1 MSREQRGANGE
12 APQASGGERGE
23 GPPRPRQMRQIKM
36 RPFGD
41 VISLAAAQDILAR
54 SGSPIERIECIPLD
68 LAHGRVL
75 ARDVTARSDVPP
87 FSRAGMDGYAV
98 RAADTRGATTDAP
111 RKLKHIGTLYTGQ
124 VSARAVRDGEC
135 MEISTGAPM
144 PDGADAVIM
153 VEETDLDE
161 DGTVRIRAEVRP
173 EQNVGRRGADIQTG
187 QVVVSA
193 GETLNSSR
201 VGALAAIGTAA
212 IDVYDRPRVAI
223 LSTGNE
229 VIAPGRP
236 LEPGQIYDINRYT
249 LSAVVGENGGVAV
262 PCPPAPDSLDALIAT
277 LDDCLANDIVVFSGG
292 SSVGERDL
300 VRDAIGARGRLLFHG
315 VAVKPGKP
323 TGLGIVNGKPVF
335 AMPGYPT
342 SCLSNAHMLLVPMLR
357 RLARLAPQ
365 IRKTVTLPL
374 SQRIA
379 SAAGR
384 HQFYTVR
391 IENGT
396 AVPAF
401 KASGDI
407 TSMSRADGYIEIS
420 ADVDVV
426 EAGAVVEIT
435 LF

>member
-1 MSREQRGANGE
+1 
-12 APQASGGERGE
+12 
-23 GPPRPRQMRQIKM
+23 M

-41 VISLAAAQDILAR
+41 VISLEAARAILD
-54 SGSPIERIECIPLD
+54 STGSPIERVETIPLD
-68 LAHGRVL
+68 RAFGRVL
-75 ARDVTARSDVPP
+75 AREVIAATDVPP

-98 RAADTRGATTDAP
+98 RAADTRGATREAP
-111 RKLKHIGTLYTGQ
+111 RTLKQIGIVYTGQ
-124 VSARAVRDGEC
+124 VSTRPVDAGEC

-153 VEETDLDE
+153 VEETDLDS
-161 DGTVRIRAEVRP
+161 DGRVRIFAEVRP
-173 EQNVGRRGADIQTG
+173 QQNVGRRGADIQSG
-187 QVVVSA
+187 QAVVSA

-201 VGALAAIGTAA
+201 VGALAAIGTSA
-212 IDVYDRPRVAI
+212 IAVYERPRVAI

-229 VIAPGRP
+229 VVEPGRP

-249 LSAVVGENGGVAV
+249 LSAVVSDNGGVPV
-262 PCPPAPDSLDALIAT
+262 PYPPAPDSLDALISS
-277 LDDCLANDIVVFSGG
+277 LEHCLSNDVVVFSGG

-300 VRDAIGARGRLLFHG
+300 IRDAIGARGRLLFHG
-315 VAVKPGKP
+315 VAIKPGKP
-323 TGLGIVNGKPVF
+323 TGLGIVNDTPVF

-342 SCLSNAHMLLVPMLR
+342 SCLSNAHMLLAPMLR

-374 SQRIA
+374 AQRVA
-379 SAAGR
+379 SATGR

-407 TSMSRADGYIEIS
+407 TSMSRADGYIEIP
-420 ADVDVV
+420 ADIELVGAGTLV
-426 EAGAVVEIT
+426 EVT